1 VQLDDALERASDL
14 AGGALSQE
22 PQLEQPVSSPQPD
35 LMLKI
40 LAMRASS

>member
-1 VQLDDALERASDL
+1 VQLDDALGSDFGF
-14 AGGALSQE
+14 GGALSQE